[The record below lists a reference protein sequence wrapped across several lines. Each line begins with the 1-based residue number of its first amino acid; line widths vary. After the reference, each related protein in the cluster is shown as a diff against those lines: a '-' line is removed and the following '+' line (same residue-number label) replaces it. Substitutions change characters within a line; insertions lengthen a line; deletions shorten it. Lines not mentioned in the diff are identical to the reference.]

1 MAKDSPFLLF
11 KVECPICKTINEFEL
26 IRVGAYSEEGR
37 DTDFCPNNVEWRSPR
52 YQGYNPLVF
61 FTATCSN
68 CYYTREFTNNFK
80 DWKNDN
86 YFRTYRLKQVKSKHL
101 EQLST
106 ADSVVK
112 TMGDAID
119 IHGYPNESAIL
130 KLLLA
135 IYDEYLADH
144 TNKLDLG
151 RLFLRTAWVFRDMTK
166 GEDPRQQHLHGLMYE
181 LDNKYGMLSQ
191 TVSAAETETNT
202 FADFMK
208 SHFESDQVAAGIKS
222 RMLAFEDR
230 YSEQITDLRNCL
242 SSAQVNLSEMNDL
255 IGEYKTAIVGSS
267 SDSSSREFGAHPSF
281 EAFLLSI
288 RKAWPQAVTNE
299 HEALEK
305 AIENY
310 KAAFVSGRE
319 ISPGPQQIQASYLI
333 AELSRRVGDH
343 EEAKQYFNS
352 TIKNGQEFIY
362 QNRSD
367 RSRTALARKIL
378 ELAIEQ
384 GKANLAE
391 AKTG

>member
-11 KVECPICKTINEFEL
+11 KVECPICKTINEFEM

-37 DTDFCPNNVEWRSPR
+37 DTDFCPKNIEWRSPR
-52 YQGYNPLVF
+52 YQAYNPLAF

-68 CYYTREFTNNFK
+68 CYYTREFTNSFK

-86 YFRTYRLKQVKSKHL
+86 SFRAYRLKQVKNKHL

-112 TMGDAID
+112 MMGDAID
-119 IHGYPNESAIL
+119 LHGHPNESAIL

-135 IYDEYLADH
+135 IYDEHLADH
-144 TNKLDLG
+144 ANKLDLG
-151 RLFLRTAWVFRDMTK
+151 RLYLRIGWVFRGMTT

-191 TVSAAETETNT
+191 TVSAAETETGT
-202 FADFMK
+202 FAEYIK
-208 SHFESDQVAAGIKS
+208 SHFASDQIAAELRS

-230 YSEQITDLRNCL
+230 YSELITGLNSCL
-242 SSAQVNLSEMNDL
+242 GNAQAKLSEVNDL
-255 IGEYKTAIVGSS
+255 IGEYRAAIVGGGDGSTT
-267 SDSSSREFGAHPSF
+267 REFGDYPSF
-281 EAFLLSI
+281 EALLLSV
-288 RKAWPQAVTNE
+288 KKSWPQVVTNE
-299 HEALEK
+299 REALEF

-310 KAAFVSGRE
+310 KAAFVSGRD

-343 EEAKQYFNS
+343 DEAKQYFNS

-362 QNRSD
+362 QNRND
-367 RSRTALARKIL
+367 RSRTALARKIM

-384 GKANLAE
+384 GKSNLAA
-391 AKTG
+391 AKGK